1 MGGERMTQLS
11 VHPCFEL
18 FEREITRFRGFAQQ
32 RAGHDGP
39 PLRRRRKRYHRS
51 WPLEVAVYENGSMQQ
66 YSAALHDASEAG
78 MGFMSD
84 HVFEKDT
91 IVYIKLFWHEA
102 TALRIPA
109 IVRHSNPVPDGAM
122 VGVEFAIHDAGL
134 CEASLHLEDS
144 VSL

>member
-1 MGGERMTQLS
+1 MSQVS

-18 FEREITRFRGFAQQ
+18 FAREITRFRSFAEQ

-51 WPLEVAVYENGSMQQ
+51 WPLEIAVGMDGSTHH
-66 YSAALHDASEAG
+66 YSAALHDTSEIG

-84 HVFEKDT
+84 HMFEKDAV
-91 IVYIKLFWHEA
+91 VYIKLFWHEA

-109 IVRHSNPVPDGAM
+109 IVRHSNPGPNGVL

-134 CEASLHLEDS
+134 CEASLQMEDS

>member
-1 MGGERMTQLS
+1 MAQVS
-11 VHPCFEL
+11 AHPCFEL
-18 FEREITRFRGFAQQ
+18 FQREITRFRSFAEQ

-39 PLRRRRKRYHRS
+39 PSRRRRKRYHRS
-51 WPLEVAVYENGSMQQ
+51 WPLEITVGRESSAQH
-66 YSAALHDASEAG
+66 YSAALHDASEIG

-84 HVFEKDT
+84 HMFEKDT

-109 IVRHSNPVPDGAM
+109 IVRHSNPGPNGVL

-134 CEASLHLEDS
+134 CESSLRFDDS
-144 VSL
+144 TSL

>member
-1 MGGERMTQLS
+1 MSQVS

-18 FEREITRFRGFAQQ
+18 VERGITRFRSLAEQ

-51 WPLEVAVYENGSMQQ
+51 WPLEVAVHEGGSMQQ

-84 HVFEKDT
+84 HMFEKDT
-91 IVYIKLFWHEA
+91 VVYIKLFWHEA

-109 IVRHSNPVPDGAM
+109 IVRHSNPGPNGVL
-122 VGVEFAIHDAGL
+122 VGVEFAIRDAGL
-134 CEASLHLEDS
+134 CETSLRFNAST
-144 VSL
+144 SL

>member
-109 IVRHSNPVPDGAM
+109 IVRHSNPGPNGVL

-134 CEASLHLEDS
+134 CETSLRFDASTS
-144 VSL
+144 R